1 MSGRGPCQDPVR
13 TGRAG
18 RGDSTPQAARSTP
31 ISQTALPTLQA
42 ARGFDSP
49 RPSNRSP
56 HPSIRTQPQPRFTP
70 ITAIGFASAQS
81 CLIPPPR
88 LVSSP
93 SSAGRRCPRL
103 SVTLACWRVREGQA
117 RG

>member
-49 RPSNRSP
+49 RPSNHSP
-56 HPSIRTQPQPRFTP
+56 HPTNRTQHRLRIGPVLPHP
-70 ITAIGFASAQS
+70 TAQTS
-81 CLIPPPR
+81 
-88 LVSSP
+88 LVALLCQAAVP
-93 SSAGRRCPRL
+93 ALVCDT
-103 SVTLACWRVREGQA
+103 SVLACP
-117 RG
+117 

>member
-49 RPSNRSP
+49 RPSNHSP
-56 HPSIRTQPQPRFTP
+56 HPSIRTQPQLRFTP
-70 ITAIGFASAQS
+70 HHCHRLRIGPVLPHPTAQTS
-81 CLIPPPR
+81 
-88 LVSSP
+88 LVALLCQAAVP
-93 SSAGRRCPRL
+93 ALVCDT
-103 SVTLACWRVREGQA
+103 SVLACP
-117 RG
+117 